1 MGEPIVPCRFYGAWI
16 VCSPKFID
24 MPRLTGAA
32 LYPHTRFKFTL
43 VQIAANVSHLRTM
56 RVFQFPRR
64 AHEQTVQTSLPSTSF
79 YSMWDAVARFSKE
92 IRTSEFMSDMI
103 RRRDDYGSEGV
114 MGALDCATLYGL
126 TRWLRP
132 VVLVESGGF
141 IGMSSAFILK
151 ALADEKLA
159 TSKLYSIELSEDCE
173 QGALIPEELQS
184 SRGFVPMRGRIEDFL
199 KGDQL
204 PRSIDMFLHD
214 SSHSYQHMLWEF
226 RQFWPRLRDGGLLV
240 SHDVQM
246 NAAFPE
252 FVTKTYAHEK
262 KTGRR
267 DSQRTSHHEW
277 GRWGYIGFAIKKG

>member
-1 MGEPIVPCRFYGAWI
+1 
-16 VCSPKFID
+16 
-24 MPRLTGAA
+24 
-32 LYPHTRFKFTL
+32 
-43 VQIAANVSHLRTM
+43 M
-56 RVFQFPRR
+56 RVFQLPQRR
-64 AHEQTVQTSLPSTSF
+64 QLKQTAQTSSSSASF
-79 YSMWDAVARFSKE
+79 YGMWDAVARFAKE
-92 IRTSEFMSDMI
+92 IRAGEFMGEMI
-103 RRRDDYGSEGV
+103 RRRDVSGSEGV

-132 VVLVESGGF
+132 TVLVESGGF

-173 QGALIPEELQS
+173 QGALIPEELRS
-184 SRGFVPMRGRIEDFL
+184 PGAFVPMRGRIEDFL

-267 DSQRTSHHEW
+267 DVQRTSHYEW
-277 GRWGYIGFAIKKG
+277 GRWGYLGFAIKKVSS